1 VIRIPASRN
10 LLRLLGA
17 GLLAAYVAIAVVQ
30 YRQFIELE
38 EVMRR
43 SDGNSL
49 WSVLQVHAEY
59 QRLDA
64 AMYRYQVERSD
75 SQLEALQLRYDIFVS
90 QYSAVQ
96 EGAPGRLLKDEPLFR
111 NTMAQLQDFVASGDR
126 YMGASGNPAN
136 ALAQLP
142 GLQAEF
148 AALRDPVQSLS
159 LLTSNVIARVADARG
174 QQVQRQ
180 ILQTIVLTAFQA
192 LLTFLLAWAM
202 LRQFRQRE
210 RAKASSLAAQE
221 ALVQTL
227 QASEEA
233 LEARVAE
240 RTQAL
245 QAANHALRDNEA
257 ELLLA
262 RAKAEDASQLKSNF
276 LANMSHEIRTPM
288 NAIIGM
294 SHLALTSD
302 LNPKQRDY
310 VEKIQRSGKHLLG
323 LINDILDFS
332 KIEADKL
339 EVEHVEFELRAVLE
353 NLANLIGEKCEDK
366 GLELIFDVDAA
377 LPDQL
382 RGDPLRLGQI
392 LVNYA
397 GNAVKFTTEGE
408 ILVRVRQLP
417 DPSGAPAGQRS
428 GDTVLARFEVHDTGI
443 GLEPEQQA
451 RLFQSFHQ
459 GDGSTTRKY
468 GGTGLGLA
476 IAKKLAQLMGGEV
489 GVDSELGRGSCFWF
503 TARLAVG
510 SAGMQAA
517 GAATDLQGR
526 RVLVVDDNPHA
537 RQVLSEMLRQMDM
550 AVTEAASGP
559 EALALAGQAEA
570 GAGPFEIAFLDW
582 QMPGMDGLETARL
595 LAAQPRPPR
604 PVIVTAF
611 NRDEVFHAARL
622 SGITR
627 ILVKPVHPSLLR
639 ETALH
644 VLHPGT
650 PAAAEPP
657 PRKRR
662 RSDHGRHRGDAADGA
677 DRADAETPAFDMA
690 TLDPIRG
697 ARVLL
702 VDDNDLNQQVGTELL
717 ESAGLCVTVAA
728 NGQIALDLLAEAAEA
743 EPGLGFDVVLMDVQM
758 PVMDGLDA
766 TRHIRGDAGFAHLK
780 ALPVLAMTANAMQG
794 DRERCLEAGM
804 NSHIAKPIDPAELF
818 GQLLLWVPPRATAH
832 PRAPAPRAVSSA
844 ADRRQRRARRH
855 CQRARA
861 GHRGR
866 PAPRAE
872 QARRLRR
879 PAAQVCRRPGR
890 CRGPHPR
897 RAHRGPHGRRR
908 ARHAHLEGHGRH
920 HRRRGLARLAGA
932 AEAVLAQGRGEPPTD
947 TAMAELAAML
957 PPLDEAV
964 ATLVQALV
972 EALPQPVQAPA
983 PSGLADAPD
992 WPSLRPLLERLEAL
1006 LAEDDAEAVDLFQEH
1021 RADLKNALGP
1031 EFQRIES
1038 ALADFMLN
1046 EALEAL
1052 RTARERIA
1060 ALA

>member
-1 VIRIPASRN
+1 MTQIPASRN
-10 LLRLLGA
+10 LLRLLGT
-17 GLLAAYVAIAVVQ
+17 GLVAAYVAIAVVQ
-30 YRQFIELE
+30 YRQFIDLE

-49 WSVLQVHAEY
+49 WSVLQVHSEY

-111 NTMAQLQDFVASGDR
+111 NTMAQLHDFVEAGDR
-126 YMGASGNPAN
+126 YMGESGNPAT

-148 AALRDPVQSLS
+148 AALRDPVQSMS
-159 LLTSNVIARVADARG
+159 LLASNVIARVADARG

-233 LEARVAE
+233 LEARVDE
-240 RTQAL
+240 RTRAL

-353 NLANLIGEKCEDK
+353 NLASLIGEKCEDK

-397 GNAVKFTTEGE
+397 NNAVKFTAEGE

-443 GLEPEQQA
+443 GLEPEQQS
-451 RLFQSFHQ
+451 RLFQAFHQ
-459 GDGSTTRKY
+459 GDAATPRKY

-503 TARLAVG
+503 TARLTVG
-510 SAGMQAA
+510 SAGLQGA
-517 GAATDLQGR
+517 GPAPDLQGR

-537 RQVLSEMLRQMDM
+537 RQVLSEMLRQMEM

-582 QMPGMDGLETARL
+582 KMPGMDGLETARL
-595 LAAQPRPPR
+595 LAVQPRPPR

-639 ETALH
+639 ETALQ
-644 VLHPGT
+644 VLNPGT
-650 PAAAEPP
+650 AAATEPP
-657 PRKRR
+657 PRRRR
-662 RSDHGRHRGDAADGA
+662 RSDNDGQRGEPAEGN
-677 DRADAETPAFDMA
+677 DRASQEAPPFDMA
-690 TLDPIRG
+690 TLEPIRG

-702 VDDNDLNQQVGTELL
+702 VDDNDLNQQVGSELL
-717 ESAGLCVTVAA
+717 ESAGLAVTVAA

-743 EPGLGFDVVLMDVQM
+743 GPGLGFDVVLMDVQM

-766 TRHIRGDAGFAHLK
+766 TRHIRADARFAHLK
-780 ALPVLAMTANAMQG
+780 TLPVLAMTANAMQG
-794 DRERCLEAGM
+794 DRERCLDAGM

-818 GQLLLWVPPRATAH
+818 GQLLQWVPARATPH
-832 PRAPAPRAVSSA
+832 PGRAPVARTMSSSA
-844 ADRRQRRARRH
+844 DRAASEALGAIADVPGLDTT
-855 CQRARA
+855 A
-861 GHRGR
+861 G
-866 PAPRAE
+866 
-872 QARRLRR
+872 LRR
-879 PAAQVCRRPGR
+879 VLNKREAYEGLLRKFVAGQADAVARTRAALADARTGDAE
-890 CRGPHPR
+890 
-897 RAHRGPHGRRR
+897 RAMHTLKGTAATIG
-908 ARHAHLEGHGRH
+908 AE
-920 HRRRGLARLAGA
+920 GLARLAGQ
-932 AEAVLAQGRGEPPTD
+932 AEAALAQGRDGS
-947 TAMAELAAML
+947 
-957 PPLDEAV
+957 PPLADMTSLLQPVDDAV
-964 ATLVQALV
+964 AALVQALV
-972 EALPQPVQAPA
+972 LALPQPAQAAA
-983 PSGLADAPD
+983 PTGQANAPD
-992 WPSLRPLLERLEAL
+992 WQSLRPLLERLDAL

-1021 RADLKNALGP
+1021 RAELKNALGP
-1031 EFQRIES
+1031 QFQQMES
-1038 ALADFMLN
+1038 ALGDFMLN

-1052 RTARERIA
+1052 RTAQQRLA